1 MDEAT
6 MKHLWDFAWATP
18 RKEYGPMSR
27 KRKAENPAEWAGFV
41 IRTMLLL
48 LYLVSMICLLRY
60 DEALRIT
67 WADITFQVK
76 DKVIK
81 DNWLD
86 TSTELFLQDT
96 TTFRPTD
103 FRVKLELPFRKTHQ
117 YGGACLRIRVCMAN
131 FGHARDSTILHLS

>member
-1 MDEAT
+1 
-6 MKHLWDFAWATP
+6 MKHLWDFVWMTP
-18 RKEYGPMSR
+18 RKEYGPTSR
-27 KRKAENPAEWAGFV
+27 KRKTENPAEWAGFV

-76 DKVIK
+76 DGLIEG
-81 DNWLD
+81 NWLD
-86 TSTELFLQDT
+86 ASPELFFGPNLQAL
-96 TTFRPTD
+96 RPAD

-117 YGGACLRIRVCMAN
+117 YGGATLLYEPGTVC
-131 FGHARDSTILHLS
+131 

>member
-76 DKVIK
+76 DKVIE

-96 TTFRPTD
+96 TTFRPAD

-117 YGGACLRIRVCMAN
+117 YGGVCL
-131 FGHARDSTILHLS
+131 ST